1 MSKKVVNEAVVEG
14 IDEEVK
20 SEAVKSEAEKLE
32 AFKAAKRKAAK
43 RWKERKAKEKEE
55 FLTNVKALCEA
66 FKSNGIWEQLTPE
79 QQSFLDGCANPVAHK
94 AVASTR
100 SSNSIFAIVFGAEPK
115 VGDKVTL
122 TDVFQKTLKGKA
134 QFDAKVKAWAN
145 DGIIISYQEDAAN
158 LFNSTYTIEALNAST
173 ITTEASPNA

>member
-14 IDEEVK
+14 IDE
-20 SEAVKSEAEKLE
+20 AEKLE
-32 AFKAAKRKAAK
+32 AFKAAKREAAK